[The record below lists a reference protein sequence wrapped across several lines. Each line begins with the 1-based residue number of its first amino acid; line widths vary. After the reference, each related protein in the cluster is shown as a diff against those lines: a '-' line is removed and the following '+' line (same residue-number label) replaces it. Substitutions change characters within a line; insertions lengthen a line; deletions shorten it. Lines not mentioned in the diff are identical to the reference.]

1 MYTPGISERR
11 SSVTKFYHPDR
22 LGTTERLT
30 DTNESTT
37 DTRQYDAFGL
47 LTSISGSTPT
57 PFGFAGAWGYQEDP
71 DSGLKLLGHRYY
83 DPSTGRFLTRDP
95 VKDGRNWYSYFE
107 NNPLKWADPEG
118 LSEKGDAARRADEG
132 MSKSPITPNMR
143 E

>member
-1 MYTPGISERR
+1 MT
-11 SSVTKFYHPDR
+11 SSS
-22 LGTTERLT
+22 GTW
-30 DTNESTT
+30 
-37 DTRQYDAFGL
+37 
-47 LTSISGSTPT
+47 SG
-57 PFGFAGAWGYQEDP
+57 PFAYGGPYGYQSDP